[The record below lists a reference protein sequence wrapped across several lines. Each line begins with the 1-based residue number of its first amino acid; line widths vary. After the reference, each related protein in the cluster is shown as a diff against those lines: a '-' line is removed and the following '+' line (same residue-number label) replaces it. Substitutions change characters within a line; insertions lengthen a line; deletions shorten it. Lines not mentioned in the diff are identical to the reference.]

1 MLTTIPTSLDK
12 KETRRYRNDGAE
24 RKQTERSPRREPWLG
39 SKSGGPLPHTGI
51 NRRLPR
57 HYRESGN
64 PVFLVSWIPARAG
77 CRQLGRSG
85 GKVLLRIYETPHW
98 VAARASMVT
107 LLKPWVKTWRQ
118 AAARFAGKIVF
129 PSDAHRPGGFGWT
142 GFGPKARAVSRCGR
156 CVRESARWRAS
167 SLTPCFL

>member
-51 NRRLPR
+51 NGRLPR

-107 LLKPWVKTWRQ
+107 LLKLWVKNGAKRQHDLPVRSFFPAMLTAQ
-118 AAARFAGKIVF
+118 AALAGPV
-129 PSDAHRPGGFGWT
+129 SGQRPAPYRAAAVAFV
-142 GFGPKARAVSRCGR
+142 KARAG
-156 CVRESARWRAS
+156 APA
-167 SLTPCFL
+167 L